1 MVVCMLLGSKNTS
14 RENED
19 GTHGNKNGGCHQDI
33 FLRFFDR
40 EQITSCE

>member
-1 MVVCMLLGSKNTS
+1 MLLGSKNTS

-19 GTHGNKNGGCHQDI
+19 GTHGNKNGARHQRHLFFKI
-33 FLRFFDR
+33 FER